1 MTKRVFDVAVALL
14 SLAILVPLFIAIAIV
29 IKVDSPGP
37 VFFRQERVGCK
48 GASFQIYKFRSM
60 WHGRGG
66 MLLTVGR
73 DSRIT
78 RVGAYLRQYKLDE
91 LPQLINVVFGDM
103 SLVGPRPEVPRYVAL
118 YPEAVRT
125 VIQSIRPGITDPT
138 SIEYHDEA
146 ALLHASVDPERT
158 YTEEILPSKLKLYQ
172 AYVEHRS
179 FAGDLLVLF
188 RTVAVVFARKR

>member
-1 MTKRVFDVAVALL
+1 MTKRIFDVTVALL
-14 SLAILVPLFIAIAIV
+14 ALAVLVPLFIAIAIA
-29 IKVDSPGP
+29 IKLDSSGP

-48 GASFQIYKFRSM
+48 GARFQIYKFRSM
-60 WHGRGG
+60 WPGRGG

-78 RVGAYLRQYKLDE
+78 RVGAYLRRYKLDE

-118 YPEAVRT
+118 YPETMRT

-138 SIEYHDEA
+138 SLEYHDES
-146 ALLHASVDPERT
+146 ALLDVSADPERT
-158 YTEEILPSKLKLYQ
+158 YTEEILPTKLKLYQ

-179 FAGDLLVLF
+179 FAGDLLVLL